1 MLSKK
6 VQFKKIFYENRNS
19 PTSKL
24 LLNVYNASCICYI
37 VSLLARFLFTRKL
50 YTTAAHA
57 QSHTSFATLF
67 ILVDIAVTKIPSPIY
82 RTLIWNITDTLLS
95 YPTSLQA
102 GLLDLFK

>member
-6 VQFKKIFYENRNS
+6 VQFKKIFYENRNLS
-19 PTSKL
+19 TSKL

-37 VSLLARFLFTRKL
+37 VSLLAWFLFTRKV

-57 QSHTSFATLF
+57 QSHTSFAALV
-67 ILVDIAVTKIPSPIY
+67 ILIDIAVTKIPSPIY

-102 GLLDLFK
+102 GPLDLFK